1 MLFELL
7 GTEDLTVEVGA
18 SLPLSSARELWPQ
31 GLTFE
36 TRADRAVASL
46 LVFHMR
52 GLHGRGLPAP
62 SFDYWEALWRLGVMW
77 DGVPAWFGCACDLDR
92 PLIAW
97 AGKRFIRY
105 PVRRASFTSREH
117 EAGAAVTVTVS
128 GVSFQLGA
136 NFGEAVAPV
145 PPRRLIVR
153 DRGAFF
159 EIPWEEEPAPFRKHA
174 EITILDASL
183 AHETLGRGVSF
194 DRVGL
199 VHRGRVHRCGL
210 ARRL

>member
-1 MLFELL
+1 MLFELR

-77 DGVPAWFGCACDLDR
+77 DGVPAWFGCACDIDHPFVGWLGR
-92 PLIAW
+92 RIN
-97 AGKRFIRY
+97 RC
-105 PVRRASFTSREH
+105 PVRKASFTHS
-117 EAGAAVTVTVS
+117 EAEASCAVTATVEGYS
-128 GVSFQLGA
+128 LQLGA
-136 NFGEAVAPV
+136 TFGEEVAAV
-145 PPRRLIVR
+145 PPRQLIVR
-153 DRGAFF
+153 NQGSLYR
-159 EIPWEEEPAPFRKHA
+159 IPWEEDPAPFRRFA
-174 EITILDASL
+174 EISILDASL
-183 AHETLGRGVSF
+183 AQETLGRGVSF
-194 DRVGL
+194 ERVGV
-199 VHRGRVHRCGL
+199 VHRGRVHHCGL